1 MKKIAV
7 IGLGYVGLPLA
18 VVFGEKRAVVCFDIN
33 QTRIDELNA
42 GKDVTR
48 EVSADELAAASGLL
62 FCTSADDLA
71 QCQVFIVT
79 VPTPI
84 DEFKRP
90 DLTPLIKASETV
102 GRVLKPGDIVV
113 YESTVYPG
121 ATEEVC
127 VPVLERVSGLRFNQ
141 DFYAGYSPERINPGD
156 KEHRITTIMKVT
168 SGSTPAVADEV
179 DALYADVIQVRGRI

>member
-18 VVFGEKRAVVCFDIN
+18 VVFGEKRAVVGFDIN

-102 GRVLKPGDIVV
+102 GKVL
-113 YESTVYPG
+113 
-121 ATEEVC
+121 
-127 VPVLERVSGLRFNQ
+127 
-141 DFYAGYSPERINPGD
+141 
-156 KEHRITTIMKVT
+156 
-168 SGSTPAVADEV
+168 
-179 DALYADVIQVRGRI
+179 